1 MLGLLAYGII
11 ALVVAVVFVG
21 GAALVTKVGALGERS
36 NGRRVL
42 IAWAFCFIAPYIWVE
57 ANTKMLA
64 ADLEPVVDEA
74 VAEEEVEPDVVSTKV
89 QYAIGGKARLIV
101 IARTPEEE
109 WGSYRNIYGITATFN
124 GENWQ
129 LVSVTPINTEEGD
142 SAGFTF
148 PPYW

>member
-11 ALVVAVVFVG
+11 ALVAAVVVVG
-21 GAALVTKVGALGERS
+21 GISLVTKVGALGDRS
-36 NGRRVL
+36 NGPRVL
-42 IAWAFCFIAPYIWVE
+42 LAWALCFIAPYIWVE
-57 ANTKMLA
+57 ANTMMHA
-64 ADLEPVVDEA
+64 GDLEPVVDEA

-89 QYAIGGKARLIV
+89 QYMLGGKARLIV
-101 IARTPEEE
+101 IARTTEQE
-109 WGSYRNIYGITATFN
+109 WGTYRNIYGITATYD
-124 GENWQ
+124 GENWH